1 MLSEEDLS
9 WGTYK
14 IYNLVNVYKKESLF
28 FKKYIFIKT

>member
-28 FKKYIFIKT
+28 FLNICIY